1 MSVHYLSFRFNFTVG
16 GEAATR
22 LCRVEAAGAT
32 AGGLMEGVLMEN
44 AEGAEGV
51 SEGGLEAKE
60 KPKDPE
66 PNTPEPKAPE
76 PKDPE
81 PNAPEPKA
89 PEPKDPE
96 PKAPEPKAPDPKAP
110 DPKAP
115 EPKAP
120 DPKAPDPKDP
130 EPKGVAEVAPKEN
143 ADVADV
149 AMVLGTEKAKADEDD
164 DTGAALTK
172 LNGAEEE
179 ATVEVAVDMRP
190 RFENVEEAVGKEDG
204 GGFGGWVDNEP
215 VDEERKI

>member
-76 PKDPE
+76 PK
-81 PNAPEPKA
+81 A
-89 PEPKDPE
+89 PEPKD
-96 PKAPEPKAPDPKAP
+96 PDPKAP

-115 EPKAP
+115 ETKAPEPKAP
-120 DPKAPDPKDP
+120 EPKAPDPKDP
-130 EPKGVAEVAPKEN
+130 EPKGVADVAPKEN

-215 VDEERKI
+215 VDKERKI